1 MTKATPCWSPRDS
14 GLLGSAIAG
23 RASAPSD
30 KTRICWYK
38 HLWLS
43 PACPTAP
50 HASRLSP
57 ACPTAPH
64 ACTHTTDRLTAA
76 PQNPPGL
83 SGARCSNTSGANA
96 SAMLRHASHAYALTV
111 THTGCVL
118 SFGNRLLKA
127 GLKSPP
133 PPHTHAQQACCC
145 AATNLRI
152 MLCRACMRAM
162 HMYGAGMRVHT
173 ELRCSWLACGQTNKS
188 AGMGWLTRVR
198 GLSGRHHTRACAH
211 RQQGTDPLCTKEG
224 GKQDAVAT
232 VHVGLRAGKTH
243 THGLRGHG
251 AQRIILTQQA
261 PASQAPHVLMSTI
274 TCT

>member
-1 MTKATPCWSPRDS
+1 MAALASARRVFLRVFACCAANTRVCFRVPSCAGDICVHAPQPTSAIVTCMHACVRNMTKATPCWSPRDS

-133 PPHTHAQQACCC
+133 PH
-145 AATNLRI
+145 
-152 MLCRACMRAM
+152 
-162 HMYGAGMRVHT
+162 
-173 ELRCSWLACGQTNKS
+173 
-188 AGMGWLTRVR
+188 
-198 GLSGRHHTRACAH
+198 
-211 RQQGTDPLCTKEG
+211 
-224 GKQDAVAT
+224 
-232 VHVGLRAGKTH
+232 TH
-243 THGLRGHG
+243 THSRR
-251 AQRIILTQQA
+251 AAA
-261 PASQAPHVLMSTI
+261 PQPTCASCCVAHA
-274 TCT
+274 